1 MLSKMQKLCLLGGS
15 CLVTFI
21 IAVLLLVYFLKKRS
35 ESFLGFSKLDDY
47 KEQMYDETDAAKNL
61 VGKVANT
68 VGL

>member
-1 MLSKMQKLCLLGGS
+1 MQKLCLLGGS

-21 IAVLLLVYFLKKRS
+21 IAILLVVYLLKKKS

-47 KEQMYDETDAAKNL
+47 KEQIYEETDAAKDL
-61 VGKVANT
+61 VGKVTNT